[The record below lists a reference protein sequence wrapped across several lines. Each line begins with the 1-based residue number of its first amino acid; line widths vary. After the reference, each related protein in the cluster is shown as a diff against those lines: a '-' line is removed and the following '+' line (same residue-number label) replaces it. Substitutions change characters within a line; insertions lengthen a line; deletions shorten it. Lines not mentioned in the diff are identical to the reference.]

1 MARDITR
8 AYGLPD
14 SVLALGIDDDVLII
28 EDSFDPTSGAG
39 QPAPLGSLFLR
50 TDVPGIYL
58 KDTAPDTGW
67 TLQGTGSA
75 SFTNRQQLVFVG
87 AHGSASPASNGRV
100 PDDPFD
106 SFSGA
111 VTYVNTQTPSS
122 TNRFT
127 IYCED
132 SGTYTESFT
141 VPSFVSVEAVDA
153 KVEGTITIS
162 DDSEVRIREVEAAVN
177 TSAIVKSAGSASAR
191 LDAEI
196 LRTTGT
202 GDTITTQA
210 GETGVLLI
218 KCRQLFTENGAG
230 INDVSTAP
238 TGHIHIDI
246 EDIYVT
252 GSGSGID
259 RASDTGFIVGRVAH
273 ILEIGAGIGVGNAIN
288 INTGRVDLVVGFLNT
303 TTSYS
308 VAGAGTLKLVV
319 TEITGAQVQTS
330 GAASVDVIESNI
342 LRWITVDD
350 TDSPYTPRRIGYVA
364 FDTSS
369 GPIIANLPSPP
380 SDGDNISFQDAR
392 NTFEDN
398 NLTVDAGAG
407 NLIDDGGAGTQ
418 TIVLDVSGTS
428 GIFIFNGSLGRWT
441 FSRIQE
447 EVAFSPSNLIY
458 VTKNGDDTIGDGSFS
473 NPFLTVK
480 RGVQEA
486 QSRLATTPAPT
497 TVKILDGVYDEINPI
512 NLDFTNSEFLQIQGE
527 HEFAVTIRP
536 TVNNQP
542 LFTMESGDPDMGP
555 SLNRAGIDA
564 ANLPAFK
571 TNNQAG
577 VVMTGPGRFVVDKV
591 NIMNCGIGIDSG
603 NGVSADQEAVYDFAT
618 ISNCTTGVNA
628 KGDGIQALQ
637 VAFLR
642 NNDVGLRGSGNVRI
656 EIGNYS
662 TQGADFGGA
671 PFGVGVEMNDN
682 AVIVATSG
690 TISNHVTGLV
700 ANGASESIFLTTS
713 FAGNTNE
720 FNQVDPTADITIQ
733 GVLSKTKQ
741 LITNGAIVSLN
752 YIDTDSGDFIVG
764 NADATGDPGKEF
776 RVRDVDGRIAI
787 GDNATDENIATGTVG
802 ASRSVNL
809 IDENGNFRIWRFT
822 TAGGEDPAVEW
833 VKGVNAALPD
843 GPGDTPITAIDAGT
857 DTITIDVSGTDY
869 NGPFDTPYGINRE
882 TLAERAF
889 PAGREIRINGT
900 ASNNGDYTVSS
911 ATYNSGPQTID
922 IIVTTDITVTE
933 GAGGEV
939 VWGGG
944 AGRPDGVS
952 TYVGDPGA
960 AVGAGTGNVRWDMFL
975 QEDDYYVIRRRT
987 SGAGSLP
994 NEKVRIYQDHSEWLG
1009 ATDYD
1014 DGNNAL
1020 ILYLQSETG
1029 TPVNYLQVN
1038 NATATNGPEISAQG
1052 ADGSID
1058 IEMVPKGAGTVVVPV
1073 GYDLNIGAQSLI
1085 TQSYA
1090 DANYAPPKEIF
1101 HAHNN
1106 TTTQVLTATFVT
1118 AIIGTDV
1125 ESDASFSNTNG
1136 EVTVNKTG
1144 RFTVHYEIGADTTGA
1159 RSTME
1164 CVLQVNTV
1172 NVPGSFAY
1180 GYHRNSASG
1189 ENTAACTSVVNLT
1202 SGDVVRVQIREV
1214 AGTVVTLAN
1223 ACRLTIEEKD

>member
-58 KDTAPDTGW
+58 KDSAPDTGW

-87 AHGSASPASNGRV
+87 KHGSATPASNGRV

-106 SFSGA
+106 TFTGA
-111 VTYVNTQTPSS
+111 AAYVSTQTPSA

-127 IYCED
+127 ILCQD
-132 SGTYTESFT
+132 SGIYAESFT
-141 VPSFVSVEAVDA
+141 IPQFASVEAVDA
-153 KVEGTITIS
+153 KVEGTVTIS
-162 DDSEVRIREVEAAVN
+162 DDCEVTIREIEAPVN
-177 TSAIVKSAGSASAR
+177 SSAIIKAAGSGSAR
-191 LDAEI
+191 IIAEI
-196 LRTTGT
+196 LTATGT
-202 GDTITTQA
+202 GDTVTTST
-210 GETGVLLI
+210 GETGVLLV
-218 KCRQLFTENGAG
+218 KVRQIFVENGAG
-230 INDVSTAP
+230 VNDVSTSAS
-238 TGHIHIDI
+238 GHIHVDI
-246 EDIYVT
+246 EDLYVT

-259 RASDTGFIVGRVAH
+259 RASNDGFIVGRVSH

-288 INTGRVDLVVGFLNT
+288 INSGRVDLNVGFLNT
-303 TTSYS
+303 TTSYI
-308 VAGAGTLKLVV
+308 VAGPGVLKLVV
-319 TEITGAQVQTS
+319 NEITGAQVQTS
-330 GAASVDVIESNI
+330 GAAQVDIIESNI

-350 TDSPYTPRRIGYVA
+350 TDSPYTPRRIGFVA
-364 FDTSS
+364 VDTSS
-369 GPIIANLPSPP
+369 GPVTMNLPTPP
-380 SDGDNISFQDAR
+380 SAGDNISFQDAR
-392 NTFEDN
+392 NTFETN
-398 NLTVDAGAG
+398 NLTIDAGAG

-418 TIVLDVSGTS
+418 TVVLDVDGTS
-428 GIFIFNGSLGRWT
+428 GIFIFNGSINRWT
-441 FSRIQE
+441 FTRIQE

-458 VTKNGDDTIGDGSFS
+458 VTKNGSDTIGDGSFS

-486 QSRLATTPAPT
+486 ETRLASTAAPT
-497 TVKILDGVYDEINPI
+497 TVKVLDGVYDEVNPI
-512 NLDFTNSEFLQIQGE
+512 DLDFTNVEFLQIQGE

-542 LFTMESGDPDMGP
+542 LFTMTSGAADGGP
-555 SLNRAGIDA
+555 SINRATISA
-564 ANLPAFK
+564 NNLPAFK

-591 NIMNCGIGIDSG
+591 NIMDCGIGIDSG
-603 NGVSADQEAVYDFAT
+603 NGVSTNQEAVYDFAT
-618 ISNCTTGVNA
+618 ISGCTTGVDA

-637 VAFLR
+637 VAFMR
-642 NNDVGLRGSGNVRI
+642 NCDVGVRGSGNVRI
-656 EIGNYS
+656 EIGNYA
-662 TQGADFGGA
+662 TQGANFGA
-671 PFGVGVEMNDN
+671 AAFGVGVEMNDN
-682 AVIVATSG
+682 AVIIATSG
-690 TISNHVTGLV
+690 TVSNHVTGLE
-700 ANGASESIFLTTS
+700 ANDSSESIFLTTS
-713 FAGNTNE
+713 FTGNTTE
-720 FNQVDPTADITIQ
+720 FNQVDATADITIQ

-741 LITNGAIVSLN
+741 LISDGSIVSLN

-822 TAGGEDPAVEW
+822 DVDGEDPAVEW
-833 VKGVNAALPD
+833 VKGINPALPD
-843 GPGDTPITAIDAGT
+843 SVGDTAITAIDAGT

-882 TLAERAF
+882 TLADRAF
-889 PAGREIRINGT
+889 PAGREIRVNGT
-900 ASNNGDYTVSS
+900 ASNDGDYTVSS
-911 ATYNSGPQTID
+911 ATYNAGPETID
-922 IIVTTDITVTE
+922 IVVTADITVTE

-960 AVGAGTGNVRWDMFL
+960 AVAAGTGNVRWDMFL

-987 SGAGSLP
+987 PGSGSLP
-994 NEKVRIYQDHSEWLG
+994 DEKVRIYSDHSEWLG

-1014 DGNNAL
+1014 NGNNAL

-1038 NATATNGPEISAQG
+1038 NGTATNGPEVSAQG
-1052 ADGSID
+1052 TDTNID
-1058 IEMVPKGAGTVVVPV
+1058 IEMVPKGTGTVVVPA
-1073 GYDLNIGAQSLI
+1073 GYDANIGAQSLI

-1106 TTTQVLTATFVT
+1106 TTTQVLTTTFVT
-1118 AIIGTDV
+1118 AIIGTDI

-1144 RFTVHYEIGADTTGA
+1144 RFTVHYEIGADSTGA
-1159 RSTME
+1159 RSSME

-1180 GYHRNSASG
+1180 GYHRNTANG
-1189 ENTAACTSVVNLT
+1189 ENTAACTSVVDLT
-1202 SGDVVRVQIREV
+1202 SGDVVRVQIREI

-1223 ACRLTIEEKD
+1223 ASRLTIEEKD